1 MSEKKEARRVRLG
14 VLDVFII
21 AAILICAISVGMR
34 WYFTKDSVL
43 MNPTQLQSYT
53 VNFVI
58 KDIRATSVKY
68 LYEGA
73 AFYIIDNGDYLGTV
87 VTAEDTPAM
96 TEYITSDGQHIYVPN
111 NTEDER
117 VNRVDIAGSFSVNGI
132 RGENGYF
139 YLNGNRHIAPN
150 EELEIKSKELSIT
163 VIVES
168 ITP

>member
-1 MSEKKEARRVRLG
+1 MSTKNKKDRVRLG
-14 VLDVFII
+14 VLDIFII
-21 AAILICAISVGMR
+21 AAILVCIVSVGLR

-43 MNPTQLQSYT
+43 TNPTQMQSYT

-73 AFYIIDNGDYLGTV
+73 AFYINDNGDYLGTV
-87 VTAEDTPAM
+87 VSVDDTPAM
-96 TEYITSDGQHIYVPN
+96 TEYITKDGQHVYIPN

-117 VNRVDIAGSFSVNGI
+117 VNRVDVSGSFAVSGI
-132 RGENGYF
+132 RGEDGYF
-139 YLNGNRHIAPN
+139 YLNGNRYLAPN
-150 EELEIKSKELSIT
+150 EELEIKSKELSVT
-163 VIVES
+163 VIIDS

>member
-1 MSEKKEARRVRLG
+1 MSEKNKRGRVRLG

-21 AAILICAISVGMR
+21 AAILVCGISVGLR

-43 MNPTQLQSYT
+43 TNPTQLQPYT

-73 AFYIIDNGDYLGTV
+73 AFYIIDNGDYLGAV
-87 VTAEDTPAM
+87 VSVEDTPAM
-96 TEYITSDGQHIYVPN
+96 KEYLTSDGQVIYVPN

-117 VNRVDIAGSFSVNGI
+117 VNRVDISGSLAVSGI
-132 RGENGYF
+132 RGSDGYF
-139 YLNGNRHIAPN
+139 YLNGNRYLAPN
-150 EELEIKSKELSIT
+150 EELEIKSKELSVT
-163 VIVES
+163 VVIES

>member
-1 MSEKKEARRVRLG
+1 MSTKNKTDHARLG
-14 VLDVFII
+14 VLDIFII
-21 AAILICAISVGMR
+21 AAVVVCIASVGLR

-43 MNPTQLQSYT
+43 TNSTQMQPHT

-58 KDIRATSVKY
+58 KDIRASSVKY

-73 AFYIIDNGDYLGTV
+73 AFYFKDNGDYLGAIV
-87 VTAEDTPAM
+87 SVEDTPAM
-96 TEYITSDGQHIYVPN
+96 KEYITKDGQHVYVPN

-117 VNRVDIAGSFSVNGI
+117 VNRVDISGSFAVSGI
-132 RGENGYF
+132 RGEDGYF
-139 YLNGNRHIAPN
+139 YLNGNRYLAPN
-150 EELEIKSKELSIT
+150 EELEIKSKDLSVT